1 MAMSR
6 QGAQAAEVAEVLAIQ
21 ALAFIAADGERLGRF
36 LAVTGLGPGE
46 IRRAARERRFLAGVL
61 EYVNGDEDLLVA
73 FANYAEVDPA
83 HVVAAE
89 QVLAETGENEPD
101 G

>member
-1 MAMSR
+1 MAISR
-6 QGAQAAEVAEVLAIQ
+6 QGALAAEVAEVLAIQ
-21 ALAFIAADGERLGRF
+21 ALAFIAEDSERLGRF
-36 LAVTGLGPGE
+36 LAITGLGPGE
-46 IRRAARERRFLAGVL
+46 IRQAARERRFLAGVL

-89 QVLAETGENEPD
+89 QVLAETDENEAE